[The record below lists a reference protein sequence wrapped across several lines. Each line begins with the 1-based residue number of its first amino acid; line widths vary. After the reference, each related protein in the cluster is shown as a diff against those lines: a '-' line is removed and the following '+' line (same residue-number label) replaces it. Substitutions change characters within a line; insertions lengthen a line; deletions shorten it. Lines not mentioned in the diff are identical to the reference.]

1 MPNPNL
7 KILLIYPKYPDT
19 FWSFKHAL
27 KFISKKAVHPP
38 LGLLTVAAMLP
49 ASWQKKVIDLNVQ
62 KLKDKHLEWADYIF
76 ISAMGVQRESVK
88 KIVGVCKIHHK
99 KIVAG
104 GPLFTACPEE
114 FEDID
119 YLVLNEA
126 EITLPIFLKDLEN
139 NCARHI
145 YSTAE
150 FPSIENT
157 PVPLF
162 ELINI
167 QKYASLNLQYSR
179 GCPFNCEFCDITTLF
194 GRAVRTKTK
203 FQILVELQKI
213 YDSGWR
219 GNVFFVDDNFIG
231 NKNKLKEDVLP
242 AIAAWM
248 KQKKYPFAFMTE
260 ASINL
265 ADDEELMTMM
275 VDAGFNSV
283 FVGIETPDENSLAE
297 CNKHQ
302 NINRDLVES
311 VKKIQNF
318 GLEVAGGFI
327 VGFDNDQAS
336 IFQKQIDFIK
346 KSGIITAMVGLLNV
360 PKNTG
365 IYHRLKKENRLIKDF
380 TGNNTDLSL
389 NFIPK
394 MDSAKLIEGYQKIL
408 KEIYAIKPYY
418 ERIKNFLKN
427 YQPPKKLRLHFNFG
441 HFGAFLKSIW
451 FLGLKEKGRR
461 KYWGLFFWS
470 LFKRP
475 QLFPMAITF
484 AIYGYHFRTIFEIV

>member
-1 MPNPNL
+1 MLNPNL
-7 KILLIYPKYPDT
+7 KILLVYPKYPDT

-49 ASWQKKVIDLNVQ
+49 QSWQKKVIDLNVQ
-62 KLKDKHLEWADYIF
+62 KLKNKDLAWADYIF

-88 KIVGVCKIHHK
+88 KIVELCKIHYK

-114 FEDID
+114 FETID
-119 YLVLNEA
+119 HLVLNEA

-145 YSTAE
+145 YTTNE

-162 ELINI
+162 ELIKNK
-167 QKYASLNLQYSR
+167 KYASLNLQYSR

-194 GRAVRTKTK
+194 GRQVRTKTK

-231 NKNKLKEDVLP
+231 NKNKLKKDVLP
-242 AIAAWM
+242 AISAWM
-248 KQKKYPFAFMTE
+248 KQKRYPFAFMTE

-265 ADDEELMTMM
+265 ADDEELMRMM
-275 VDAGFNSV
+275 ADAGFNSV

-302 NINRDLVES
+302 NINRDLVAS
-311 VKKIQNF
+311 VKKMQNF

-327 VGFDNDQAS
+327 VGFDNDQSS
-336 IFQKQIDFIK
+336 IFQSQIDFIK

-365 IYHRLKKENRLIKDF
+365 IYHRLKKENRLLTNF
-380 TGNNTDLSL
+380 TGNNTDLAL

-418 ERIKNFLKN
+418 ERVKNFLKN
-427 YQPPKKLRLHFNFG
+427 YRPPKKLRLHFNFG
-441 HFGAFLKSIW
+441 YFGAFFKSIW

-470 LFKRP
+470 LFKHP
-475 QLFPMAITF
+475 KLFPMAITF
-484 AIYGYHFRTIFEIV
+484 AVYGYHFRTIFNV